1 MKKFIA
7 LFSIVLLTEFVVG
20 QNRSIKFEDK
30 TFEELKKQAKAENK
44 LIFIDF
50 YTVWCGPCKK
60 MDKEVFTNDSVA
72 DFYNSQFIS
81 ARIDAEK
88 REWVELA
95 KKYEISV
102 YPTFLFLDGDSMIH
116 RACGYKDLKDFVQLG
131 KDALVPERRFAKLLM
146 LYNDHKKD
154 GVFVEKLVIAF
165 RDAGLS
171 TEKIVDDYFANS
183 QEVNSFSKESWSILE
198 YAETSQK
205 GLELILKNCDTLSI
219 LHGDS
224 AVYARILT
232 FYLRKAWVL
241 VNDTARQ
248 EKYERLKKE
257 ISQLDYKAKQ
267 TISVDFDLHFHFFTH
282 DWKNFAKV
290 ATSGVIEKRYWFRPN
305 KLNMFAWA
313 FANHIDEPELLLS
326 ALQWS
331 EQAIKLVNSPKN
343 INTLAHLLFKLDR
356 LDEAIATEAKAMQM
370 AKETNQ

>member
-1 MKKFIA
+1 
-7 LFSIVLLTEFVVG
+7 
-20 QNRSIKFEDK
+20 
-30 TFEELKKQAKAENK
+30 
-44 LIFIDF
+44 
-50 YTVWCGPCKK
+50 

-241 VNDTARQ
+241 VNDTAKQ

-267 TISVDFDLHFHFFTH
+267 T
-282 DWKNFAKV
+282 
-290 ATSGVIEKRYWFRPN
+290 
-305 KLNMFAWA
+305 
-313 FANHIDEPELLLS
+313 
-326 ALQWS
+326 
-331 EQAIKLVNSPKN
+331 IKLVNSPKN

-370 AKETNQ
+370 AKETNQSDIKYYEDALEKFKNQK